1 MNYQNGGL
9 DQSEN
14 NEIGEVLHG
23 YPTPLW
29 SFGELSGRSL
39 AIVWTTT
46 RFETKAQ
53 ANWEIA

>member
-23 YPTPLW
+23 YPTLLW
-29 SFGELSGRSL
+29 RIGEPSGRCNV
-39 AIVWTTT
+39 A
-46 RFETKAQ
+46 
-53 ANWEIA
+53 